1 MKEKLWHSF
10 ILFFCQVLLEHLQKQ
25 RNGTDADVQ
34 SLVGARHEDC
44 EYDEDHCH
52 DDCEYDEDHC
62 HDDCQDDEDH
72 CHVDETRRHMEPSGQ
87 VDYDAISILEIVEE
101 VL

>member
-1 MKEKLWHSF
+1 M
-10 ILFFCQVLLEHLQKQ
+10 LLEHLQNQ
-25 RNGTDADVQ
+25 RNDTDADVQ

-52 DDCEYDEDHC
+52 E
-62 HDDCQDDEDH
+62 
-72 CHVDETRRHMEPSGQ
+72 DETRHHMEPSGQ
-87 VDYDAISILEIVEE
+87 VNYDAISILEVVEE